1 MAPKNQQEEKG
12 IWIKR
17 TRERFDEE
25 WTAAVKEEDDKKERE
40 EAMPPPAEPV
50 AAGGEHED
58 RAASLKFGRHVV
70 SLKPSSFMPTRHTMV
85 VEGRPVQVQPLFDG
99 CGFFQRF
106 QYESPWKS
114 RSPRS
119 PPL

>member
-17 TRERFDEE
+17 ARDRFDEE
-25 WTAAVKEEDDKKERE
+25 WAAAVKEEDEKKARE

-58 RAASLKFGRHVV
+58 RAANLQFGRHVV
-70 SLKPSSFMPTRHTMV
+70 SLKPFSFIQATRWLWKGVPYKSSP
-85 VEGRPVQVQPLFDG
+85 
-99 CGFFQRF
+99 
-106 QYESPWKS
+106 
-114 RSPRS
+114 
-119 PPL
+119 